1 MFDARLSGKIRTEA
15 PDGIIPLVTDII
27 DETETPLFQF
37 KVYKYMI
44 Y

>member
-1 MFDARLSGKIRTEA
+1 MYGSSICGKLRSEA